1 MVNLNM
7 NKNEIVKLFNKY
19 NLNTLESIDVLLS
32 YVKEYNLDDTNVAY
46 KRVYQEKYEESRNVF
61 ESMNE
66 YDFINKL
73 INFDLIEV
81 MDNAGSLSE
90 KEIIFLQK
98 IIEDSLKNIVN
109 RTELEGNVISKLV
122 DCKNVITDQLVLSEE
137 YEVDKLSDVEI
148 EKLFNKYSINELDV
162 LGSVFKYVKDY
173 DLSNTLKIAEK
184 IYNKKYEECVNNYEV
199 LTENYRAI
207 DIANKNHLLSAKELK
222 YLHTLV
228 DNASFYL
235 LEIRSDAYEYED
247 VIDDFDVNSYPVK
260 FMFDFEQ
267 SLKME
272 IENRK
277 QSHKVK
283 VKMKH

>member
-199 LTENYRAI
+199 SSENYRAI
-207 DIANKNHLLSAKELK
+207 DITNKNYLLSAKELK

>member
-199 LTENYRAI
+199 PIENYRAI